1 VDLSTYLLRS
11 GSRQGGQI
19 RRARP
24 LEGQVHLEAD
34 LEQLEQIGTPGIPE
48 VNPSEDFTEYLPKRN
63 PSKRATPRRTIGFN
77 LTGITAVAILIELIS
92 IWLMAML

>member
-1 VDLSTYLLRS
+1 M
-11 GSRQGGQI
+11 
-19 RRARP
+19 
-24 LEGQVHLEAD
+24 
-34 LEQLEQIGTPGIPE
+34 PE

-77 LTGITAVAILIELIS
+77 LTGITAVAILIERIS